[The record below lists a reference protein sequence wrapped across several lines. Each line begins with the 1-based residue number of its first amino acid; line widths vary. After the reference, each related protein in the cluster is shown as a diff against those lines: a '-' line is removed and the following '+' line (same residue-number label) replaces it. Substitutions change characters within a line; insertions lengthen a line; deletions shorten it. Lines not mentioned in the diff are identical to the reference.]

1 MLLVRRPRSGV
12 SLRNTTLW
20 RDAMPDRMED
30 ETQTAELRD
39 GFRILIVS
47 KDALFARVAKAKLES
62 WGHSVHLESDEAA
75 AAGWFLVDPIRLAII
90 DFDMP
95 DGGGER
101 LCRELRGSSR
111 VGYVYLLCYGTGTDK
126 ERTMLALESGADS
139 YTHKPLHSGE
149 LKLRLNHARRLLA
162 LDDAVF
168 QGAGADIVTGVISRA
183 AFDRFLG
190 VLYAQARRA
199 GLTGILMFVE
209 VVNQGDIYRR
219 WGVHA
224 AHAVEQEIAGRLSG
238 IHRSSDFVA
247 KIAEGRFC
255 LLLTNTSV
263 TQTQAVA
270 LRVAEVLTGLVVDVG
285 SRRLSP
291 RITISTIG
299 FPTESLEAHEVLD
312 HAPRVT
318 LAVVGGPED
327 LEDDYLVK
335 PI

>member
-1 MLLVRRPRSGV
+1 M
-12 SLRNTTLW
+12 
-20 RDAMPDRMED
+20 D
-30 ETQTAELRD
+30 EETKAAKPVD
-39 GFRILIVS
+39 GIRILIVS
-47 KDALFARVAKAKLES
+47 KDELFARIAKTKLEG

-75 AAGWFLVDPIRLAII
+75 AAEWFLVDPIRLAII

-101 LCRELRGSSR
+101 LCRQLRESSR
-111 VGYVYLLCYGTGTDK
+111 AGYVYLLCYGTGTDK

-149 LKLRLNHARRLLA
+149 LKLRLIHARRLLA

-168 QGAGADIVTGVISRA
+168 QGTGTDIVTGVISRA

-209 VVNQGDIYRR
+209 VVNQVDIFRR

-224 AHAVEQEIAGRLSG
+224 SHAVEQEVAGRLSG

-247 KIAEGRFC
+247 KIADGRFC
-255 LLLTNTSV
+255 LLLTNTTM
-263 TQTQAVA
+263 TQTQSVA
-270 LRVAEVLTGLVVDVG
+270 QRVADALEELVVDVDG
-285 SRRLSP
+285 RQLTPRL
-291 RITISTIG
+291 TISTVG
-299 FPTESLEAHEVLD
+299 FPTDSLDAHEIID
-312 HAPRVT
+312 HAPRIT

-327 LEDDYLVK
+327 PDDGYLAR